1 MKNNPCPDRSGGIS
15 FILVRHK
22 NLLEISR
29 LRYASLEMRVGVVSM
44 LRFALGKGAVRSI
57 DCRLNKSTF
66 ILTEVEKSAYV
77 STIYNIILGLI
88 EKFYKKTQEKNL

>member
-1 MKNNPCPDRSGGIS
+1 MSETNARRDLSTSLRFARDK
-15 FILVRHK
+15 VR
-22 NLLEISR
+22 LISR